1 MGEKSLSKNIILN
14 HEAIISFIKEETPE
28 NFEVFFFQT
37 WYHEDTEGMDD
48 YIINDQIHFSH
59 FFDMINE
66 KHIKNN

>member
-1 MGEKSLSKNIILN
+1 
-14 HEAIISFIKEETPE
+14 
-28 NFEVFFFQT
+28 
-37 WYHEDTEGMDD
+37 MDD